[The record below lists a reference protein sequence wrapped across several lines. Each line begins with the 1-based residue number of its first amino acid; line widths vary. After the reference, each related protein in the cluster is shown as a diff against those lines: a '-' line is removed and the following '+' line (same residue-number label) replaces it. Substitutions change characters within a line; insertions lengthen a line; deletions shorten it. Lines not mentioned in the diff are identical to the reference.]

1 MRRGRL
7 RTGLRI
13 AVSTA
18 IGLSLAL
25 TANDP
30 TLAQPSPRQTTP
42 ARSPADA
49 PSANDP
55 TLAQPQ
61 PSQTA
66 PARSP
71 ADASPYPLEGDTVS
85 EPPSA
90 PATAHAVACSESF
103 GKDSNHLKLAMGFG
117 FKNVTTTDVVAEN
130 GTKVAASVLFPDDPQ
145 QRLEVWWTN
154 AASHSGIY
162 LIVIGGKSDW
172 TAPGGLRL
180 GLTLAELEKLNHKSF
195 KLKGFDK
202 NGIATGKDWD
212 GGELASLAGGCNA
225 GLSLRADPKVSA
237 KIIGALSPNK
247 EYASSNPQMRAAKPT
262 VSEILIGYPTDA
274 LATEAAR
281 QPVTRQRASEDC
293 WMETEQGAK
302 GLSLEKRAKLVDKC
316 VKDKMSGAK
325 TTDAPA
331 TEAAPKSSSPPASE
345 AAPQSSSA
353 PAAEATPQSSS
364 VPARPRPFG
373 PSW

>member
-1 MRRGRL
+1 MRGGPL

-25 TANDP
+25 TANYLA
-30 TLAQPSPRQTTP
+30 LAQPGQTSP
-42 ARSPADA
+42 ARDPAA
-49 PSANDP
+49 VP
-55 TLAQPQ
+55 
-61 PSQTA
+61 
-66 PARSP
+66 
-71 ADASPYPLEGDTVS
+71 PYPLEEQRSLPAEGEAVS
-85 EPPSA
+85 KPPAA
-90 PATAHAVACSESF
+90 PATPHTVACSDSF
-103 GKDSNHLKLAMGFG
+103 GKDSSHFKLAMSFG
-117 FKNVTTTDVVAEN
+117 FRNVTATNVEAN
-130 GTKVAASVLFPDDPQ
+130 GTKVAASVIFPDDPK
-145 QRLEVWWTN
+145 QRLEVWWKN
-154 AASHSGIY
+154 ATSSSGTY
-162 LIVIGGKSDW
+162 LIDITGQSDW

-202 NGIATGKDWD
+202 DGIAAISDWG
-212 GGELASLAGGCNA
+212 GGELASLAGGCKD

-274 LATEAAR
+274 TATEAAP
-281 QPVTRQRASEDC
+281 QALTQQRASEDC

-302 GLSLEKRAKLVDKC
+302 SLPLDKRAKRVDKC

-331 TEAAPKSSSPPASE
+331 TEAASQSSSPPATE
-345 AAPQSSSA
+345 AAPQSSSPRSGA
-353 PAAEATPQSSS
+353 PH
-364 VPARPRPFG
+364 PFIMDR
-373 PSW
+373 

>member
-1 MRRGRL
+1 MHRGPRH
-7 RTGLRI
+7 TGLRI
-13 AVSTA
+13 AVSAT

-25 TANDP
+25 TANDA

-49 PSANDP
+49 PPANGATP
-55 TLAQPQ
+55 AQPQ
-61 PSQTA
+61 PSQTT

-71 ADASPYPLEGDTVS
+71 ADAPPYPLEGDTVS
-85 EPPSA
+85 EPSAPATA

-103 GKDSNHLKLAMGFG
+103 GKDSNHLKLAMDFG
-117 FKNVTTTDVVAEN
+117 FKNVTTTDVEAGN

-172 TAPGGLRL
+172 TAPGGLHL
-180 GLTLAELEKLNHKSF
+180 GLTLTELEKLNHKSF

-202 NGIATGKDWD
+202 NGVATGTNWD
-212 GGELASLAGGCNA
+212 GGALASLAGGCNA
-225 GLSLRADPKVSA
+225 GLSLRPDPKVSG
-237 KIIGALSPNK
+237 KIIGALLPNK

-274 LATEAAR
+274 PAADAAG
-281 QPVTRQRASEDC
+281 QPLTRQRASEDC

-302 GLSLEKRAKLVDKC
+302 GLSLEKRANLVDKC

-331 TEAAPKSSSPPASE
+331 TEAAP
-345 AAPQSSSA
+345 QSSSI
-353 PAAEATPQSSS
+353 PPL
-364 VPARPRPFG
+364 PHPFG
-373 PSW
+373 DR

>member
-7 RTGLRI
+7 RTALRI

-30 TLAQPSPRQTTP
+30 TLAQPSPRQTAP

-49 PSANDP
+49 PPANDP

-61 PSQTA
+61 PRQTT

-71 ADASPYPLEGDTVS
+71 ADTAPYPLEGDAVS
-85 EPPSA
+85 GPPSA

-117 FKNVTTTDVVAEN
+117 FKNVTATDIEAEN

-145 QRLEVWWTN
+145 QRLEVWWAN
-154 AASHSGIY
+154 ATSHSGIY

-202 NGIATGKDWD
+202 NGVATVKDWD

-247 EYASSNPQMRAAKPT
+247 EYASSNPQMRAAKPV
-262 VSEILIGYPTDA
+262 VSEILIGYPTGA
-274 LATEAAR
+274 PATQAAPQPPATEAAP
-281 QPVTRQRASEDC
+281 QPLTQQRASEDC
-293 WMETEQGAK
+293 WMETEQEAK
-302 GLSLEKRAKLVDKC
+302 SLPLDKRAKLVDKC

-325 TTDAPA
+325 
-331 TEAAPKSSSPPASE
+331 
-345 AAPQSSSA
+345 
-353 PAAEATPQSSS
+353 
-364 VPARPRPFG
+364 
-373 PSW
+373 